1 MIGIYGG
8 YFAGGI
14 GVLMLAALSAAG
26 SPVRNAVATKNM
38 LASMMGASSVLIFLF
53 QVSFDWLLVLYVA
66 VAAICGGLVGVYVL
80 RRINETALC
89 IGITLIGLAVTVGLF
104 IRY

>member
-1 MIGIYGG
+1 
-8 YFAGGI
+8 
-14 GVLMLAALSAAG
+14 
-26 SPVRNAVATKNM
+26 
-38 LASMMGASSVLIFLF
+38 
-53 QVSFDWLLVLYVA
+53 
-66 VAAICGGLVGVYVL
+66 VYVL